1 MSENKKLSELLKDS
15 AVTASDQILVW
26 NGTDGARR
34 VSKRDFVRTESIK
47 LSNMSE
53 AILSLKVISKTVS
66 VDQINAKSTLT
77 VTVDVG
83 FETGYTS
90 QLANFAALVCSNP
103 NVSVTN
109 YWYDGLSNKLYV
121 VVENP
126 TTDVIT
132 NMKLFCRIP
141 TFKNA
146 NII

>member
-1 MSENKKLSELLKDS
+1 MSENKKLSELVKDS
-15 AVTASDQILVW
+15 AVTDNDQILVW

-34 VSKRDFVRTESIK
+34 VSKSDFVGKESAK

-53 AILSLKVISKTVS
+53 AILSLRVISKTVS
-66 VDQINAKSTLT
+66 VDQINAKSNVT

-83 FETGYTS
+83 FETGFTS
-90 QLANFAALVCSNP
+90 QLANLSVLVCSNP
-103 NVSVTN
+103 NVSVAN
-109 YWYDGLSNKLYV
+109 FWYDGSSKKLNV

-132 NMKLFCRIP
+132 NMRLFCRIP
-141 TFKNA
+141 TFKKD

>member
-1 MSENKKLSELLKDS
+1 MSNKKLSELVKDS
-15 AVTASDQILVW
+15 GVADSDQILVW
-26 NGTDGARR
+26 NGTNGARR
-34 VSKRDFVRTESIK
+34 VSKKDFVGKENIK

-53 AILSLKVISKTVS
+53 AILSLKVISRTVS
-66 VDQINAKSTLT
+66 VDQINAKSNLT

-90 QLANFAALVCSNP
+90 QLANLSVLVCSNS

-109 YWYDGLSNKLYV
+109 FWYDGLSSKLYV

-132 NMKLFCRIP
+132 NMKLFCKIP
-141 TFKNA
+141 TFKNS
-146 NII
+146 NLI

>member
-1 MSENKKLSELLKDS
+1 MSENKKLSELVKDS
-15 AVTASDQILVW
+15 AVTDNDQILVW

-34 VSKRDFVRTESIK
+34 VSKSDFVGKETTK

-53 AILSLKVISKTVS
+53 AISSFKIISKTAS

-77 VTVDVG
+77 VIVDVG

-90 QLANFAALVCSNP
+90 QLANLSVLVCSDP

-109 YWYDGLSNKLYV
+109 YWYDGSSKKLNV
-121 VVENP
+121 VVQNP

-132 NMKLFCRIP
+132 GIKLFCRIP
-141 TFKNA
+141 TFKKN

>member
-1 MSENKKLSELLKDS
+1 MSNKKLSELVKDS
-15 AVTASDQILVW
+15 GVTDSDQILVW

-34 VSKRDFVRTESIK
+34 VSKRDFVGTESIK
-47 LSNMSE
+47 LGNMSE
-53 AILSLKVISKTVS
+53 AILSLRVISRTVS
-66 VDQINAKSTLT
+66 VDQINAKSNLT

-83 FETGYTS
+83 FETGFTS
-90 QLANFAALVCSNP
+90 QLANLAVLVCSNP

-109 YWYDGLSNKLYV
+109 FWYDTGKLYV

-141 TFKNA
+141 TFKNS
-146 NII
+146 NLI

>member
-1 MSENKKLSELLKDS
+1 MSENKKLSELVKDS
-15 AVTASDQILVW
+15 SVADSDQILVW

-34 VSKRDFVRTESIK
+34 VSKSNFVGTENIK

-53 AILSLKVISKTVS
+53 AVLSLGVISKTVS
-66 VDQINAKSTLT
+66 VDQINAKSNLT
-77 VTVDVG
+77 VTVYVG

-90 QLANFAALVCSNP
+90 QLANLSVLVCSNA

-109 YWYDGLSNKLYV
+109 FWYDGQSSKLYV

-132 NMKLFCRIP
+132 NMKLFCKIP
-141 TFKNA
+141 TFKNG
-146 NII
+146 NLI

>member
-1 MSENKKLSELLKDS
+1 MSNKKLSELVKDS
-15 AVTASDQILVW
+15 SVADSDQILVW

-34 VSKRDFVRTESIK
+34 VSKSDFVGTENIK
-47 LSNMSE
+47 LGNMSE
-53 AILSLKVISKTVS
+53 AILSLEVISRTVS
-66 VDQINAKSTLT
+66 VDQINAKSNLT

-83 FETGYTS
+83 FKTGYSS
-90 QLANFAALVCSNP
+90 QLANLSVLVCSNAK
-103 NVSVTN
+103 VSVTN
-109 YWYDGLSNKLYV
+109 FWYDGLSRKLYV
-121 VVENP
+121 VVENT

>member
-1 MSENKKLSELLKDS
+1 MSENKKLSELVKDS
-15 AVTASDQILVW
+15 GVADSDQILVW

-34 VSKRDFVRTESIK
+34 VSKRDFVGKESTE

-53 AILSLKVISKTVS
+53 AISSLRVISKTVS
-66 VDQINAKSTLT
+66 VDQINAKSNLT

-83 FETGYTS
+83 FETGYTT
-90 QLANFAALVCSNP
+90 QLANLSVLVCSNS

-109 YWYDGLSNKLYV
+109 FWYDGLSSKLYV

-132 NMKLFCRIP
+132 NMMLFCRIP

>member
-1 MSENKKLSELLKDS
+1 MSENKKLSELVKDS
-15 AVTASDQILVW
+15 AVTDNDQILVW

-34 VSKRDFVRTESIK
+34 VSKSDFVGKESAK

-53 AILSLKVISKTVS
+53 TILSLKVISKTVS
-66 VDQINAKSTLT
+66 VDQINAKSNLT

-83 FETGYTS
+83 FESGYSS
-90 QLANFAALVCSNP
+90 QLANLAVLVCSNS

-109 YWYDGLSNKLYV
+109 FWYDGQSSKLYV

-132 NMKLFCRIP
+132 NMRLFCRIP
-141 TFKNA
+141 TFKNS
-146 NII
+146 NLI

>member
-1 MSENKKLSELLKDS
+1 MSENKKLSELVKDS
-15 AVTASDQILVW
+15 AVTDNDQILVW

-34 VSKRDFVRTESIK
+34 VSKSDFVGKESAK

-53 AILSLKVISKTVS
+53 AILSLRVISKTVS
-66 VDQINAKSTLT
+66 VDRINAKSNLT

-83 FETGYTS
+83 FETGFTS
-90 QLANFAALVCSNP
+90 QLANLSVLVCSNS

-109 YWYDGLSNKLYV
+109 FWYDGSSKKLNV

-132 NMKLFCRIP
+132 NMRLFCKIP

>member
-1 MSENKKLSELLKDS
+1 MSDKKLSELVKDS
-15 AVTASDQILVW
+15 AVTDSDQILVW

-34 VSKRDFVRTESIK
+34 VSKMDFVGNESIK

-53 AILSLKVISKTVS
+53 AVLSFRVISKTVS
-66 VDQINAKSTLT
+66 VDQINAKSNLT

-83 FETGYTS
+83 FEAGFSS
-90 QLANFAALVCSNP
+90 QLANLAVLVCSNP

-109 YWYDGLSNKLYV
+109 YWYEGSSNKLHV
-121 VVENP
+121 VVDNP
-126 TTDVIT
+126 TNDVIT
-132 NMKLFCRIP
+132 NMRLFCRIP

>member
-1 MSENKKLSELLKDS
+1 MSENKKLSELVKDS
-15 AVTASDQILVW
+15 AVTDNDQILVW

-34 VSKRDFVRTESIK
+34 VSKSDFVGKESAK

-53 AILSLKVISKTVS
+53 AILSLRVISKTAS
-66 VDQINAKSTLT
+66 VDQINAKSDVT

-83 FETGYTS
+83 FETGFTS
-90 QLANFAALVCSNP
+90 QLANLSVLVCSNP

-109 YWYDGLSNKLYV
+109 FWYDTGKLHV

-132 NMKLFCRIP
+132 NMRLFCRIP
-141 TFKNA
+141 TFKNS
-146 NII
+146 NLI

>member
-1 MSENKKLSELLKDS
+1 MSNKKLSELVKDS
-15 AVTASDQILVW
+15 SVADSDQILVW

-34 VSKRDFVRTESIK
+34 VSKRDFVGTENIK

-53 AILSLKVISKTVS
+53 AILSLRVISKTVS
-66 VDQINAKSTLT
+66 VDQINAKSILT

-83 FETGYTS
+83 FETEYTS
-90 QLANFAALVCSNP
+90 QLANLSVLVCSNA

-109 YWYDGLSNKLYV
+109 FWYDGQSRKLYV

-132 NMKLFCRIP
+132 NMSLFCRIP
-141 TFKNA
+141 TFKNS
-146 NII
+146 NLI

>member
-1 MSENKKLSELLKDS
+1 MSENKKLSELVQDS
-15 AVTASDQILVW
+15 AVTDSDQILVW

-34 VSKRDFVRTESIK
+34 VSKKDFVGNETTK

-53 AILSLKVISKTVS
+53 AVLSFKVISKTVS
-66 VDQINAKSTLT
+66 VDQINAKSNVT

-83 FETGYTS
+83 FETGYSS
-90 QLANFAALVCSNP
+90 QLANFAVLVCSNS
-103 NVSVTN
+103 NASVTN
-109 YWYDGLSNKLYV
+109 YWYDGQSSKLYV

-132 NMKLFCRIP
+132 NMRLFCRIP

>member
-1 MSENKKLSELLKDS
+1 MSENKKLSELVKDS
-15 AVTASDQILVW
+15 AVTDNDQILVW

-34 VSKRDFVRTESIK
+34 VSKSDFVGKENIK

-53 AILSLKVISKTVS
+53 AILSLKVISRTVS
-66 VDQINAKSTLT
+66 VDQINAKSNLT

-83 FETGYTS
+83 FETGYSS
-90 QLANFAALVCSNP
+90 QLANLSVLVCSNS

-109 YWYDGLSNKLYV
+109 FWYDGSSKKLYV

-132 NMKLFCRIP
+132 NMKLFCKIP
-141 TFKNA
+141 TFKNS
-146 NII
+146 NLI

>member
-1 MSENKKLSELLKDS
+1 MSNKKLSELVKDS
-15 AVTASDQILVW
+15 AVTDNDQILVW

-34 VSKRDFVRTESIK
+34 VSKRDFVGKESTE

-66 VDQINAKSTLT
+66 VDRINAKSNLT

-83 FETGYTS
+83 FETGYSS
-90 QLANFAALVCSNP
+90 QLANLSVLVCSNP

-109 YWYDGLSNKLYV
+109 FWYDGSSKKLNV

-132 NMKLFCRIP
+132 NMWLFCKIP

>member
-1 MSENKKLSELLKDS
+1 MSENKKLSELMKDS
-15 AVTASDQILVW
+15 AVTDSDQILVW

-34 VSKRDFVRTESIK
+34 VSKKDFVGNETTK

-53 AILSLKVISKTVS
+53 AILSLRVISKTVS
-66 VDQINAKSTLT
+66 VDQINAKSNVT

-83 FETGYTS
+83 FETGFTS
-90 QLANFAALVCSNP
+90 QLANLAVLVCSNS

-109 YWYDGLSNKLYV
+109 FWYDTGKLHV

-132 NMKLFCRIP
+132 NMILFCRIP
-141 TFKNA
+141 TFKNS
-146 NII
+146 NLI

>member
-1 MSENKKLSELLKDS
+1 MSENKKLSELVKDS
-15 AVTASDQILVW
+15 AVTDSDQILVW

-34 VSKRDFVRTESIK
+34 VSKKDFVGKESTK
-47 LSNMSE
+47 LGNMSE
-53 AILSLKVISKTVS
+53 AVLSLGAISKTVS
-66 VDQINAKSTLT
+66 VDQINAKSNLT

-83 FETGYTS
+83 FETGYSS
-90 QLANFAALVCSNP
+90 QLANLSVLVCSNP
-103 NVSVTN
+103 NVSITN
-109 YWYDGLSNKLYV
+109 FWYDGLSSKLYV

-132 NMKLFCRIP
+132 NMKLFCRVP

>member
-1 MSENKKLSELLKDS
+1 MSENKKLSELVKDS
-15 AVTASDQILVW
+15 AVTDSDQILVW

-34 VSKRDFVRTESIK
+34 VSKKDFVGKESTK

-53 AILSLKVISKTVS
+53 AVLSLRAISKTVS
-66 VDQINAKSTLT
+66 VDQINAKSNLT

-83 FETGYTS
+83 FETGYSS
-90 QLANFAALVCSNP
+90 QLANLSVLVCSNP

-109 YWYDGLSNKLYV
+109 FWYDGPSSKLYV

-132 NMKLFCRIP
+132 NMKLFCRVP

>member
-1 MSENKKLSELLKDS
+1 MSENKKLSELMKDS
-15 AVTASDQILVW
+15 AVTDSDQILVW

-34 VSKRDFVRTESIK
+34 VSKKDFVGNESIK

-53 AILSLKVISKTVS
+53 AVLSLRVISKTVS
-66 VDQINAKSTLT
+66 VDQINAKSNVT

-83 FETGYTS
+83 FETGFTS
-90 QLANFAALVCSNP
+90 QLANLAVLVCSNS

-109 YWYDGLSNKLYV
+109 YWYDGSSRKLNV
-121 VVENP
+121 VVENT

-141 TFKNA
+141 TFKKD

>member
-1 MSENKKLSELLKDS
+1 MSNKKLSELVKDS
-15 AVTASDQILVW
+15 AVTDNDQILVW

-34 VSKRDFVRTESIK
+34 VSKRDFVGKESTE

-66 VDQINAKSTLT
+66 VDRINAKSNLT

-83 FETGYTS
+83 FETGYSS
-90 QLANFAALVCSNP
+90 QLANLSVLVCSNS

-109 YWYDGLSNKLYV
+109 FWYDTGKLHV

-132 NMKLFCRIP
+132 NMWLFCKIP

>member
-1 MSENKKLSELLKDS
+1 MSENKKLSELVKDS
-15 AVTASDQILVW
+15 SVADSDQILVW

-34 VSKRDFVRTESIK
+34 VSKRDFVGTEDIK

-53 AILSLKVISKTVS
+53 AVLSLRVISKTVS
-66 VDQINAKSTLT
+66 VDQINAKSNLT

-90 QLANFAALVCSNP
+90 QLANLSVLVCSNA

-109 YWYDGLSNKLYV
+109 FWYDTGKLYV

-126 TTDVIT
+126 TTNAIT
-132 NMKLFCRIP
+132 NMRLFCKIP

>member
-1 MSENKKLSELLKDS
+1 MSNKKLSELVKDS
-15 AVTASDQILVW
+15 AVADSDQILVW

-34 VSKRDFVRTESIK
+34 VSKSNFVGTENIK

-53 AILSLKVISKTVS
+53 AILSLSVISKTVS
-66 VDQINAKSTLT
+66 VDQINANSALT

-83 FETGYTS
+83 FETGYTP
-90 QLANFAALVCSNP
+90 QLANLSVLVCSNP

-109 YWYDGLSNKLYV
+109 FWYEGSSKKLYV

-141 TFKNA
+141 TFKNS
-146 NII
+146 NLI